1 MGMLSD
7 STRESE
13 GGFFRMQSLRNADA
27 TNTLGGFTCIG
38 LEVGLSAVEGRQEER
53 HNKAK

>member
-1 MGMLSD
+1 MFSD

-13 GGFFRMQSLRNADA
+13 EGLFRMQSLRNVGAAD
-27 TNTLGGFTCIG
+27 TLGGFTCIG